1 MQQARLAQ
9 LREAET
15 GESENEQEHVNL
27 NQDLST
33 ALWDD
38 TIDERH

>member
-15 GESENEQEHVNL
+15 AESENEQEHVNL
-27 NQDLST
+27 SQDIST
-33 ALWDD
+33 GLWDD
-38 TIDERH
+38 SIDDRN

>member
-15 GESENEQEHVNL
+15 VESENEQEHVNL
-27 NQDLST
+27 SQDIST

-38 TIDERH
+38 SIDDRN

>member
-15 GESENEQEHVNL
+15 VESENEQDHVNL
-27 NQDLST
+27 SQEISS

-38 TIDERH
+38 TIDERN